1 MAACDKPCSRVAS
14 NDSKLPRMNPLDDVA
29 FGPPT
34 AAMTRPLLA
43 VARRIFTDTFSHR
56 YDHDAFERFCDQAY
70 AVDGPMARD
79 LGDPDVDWQVAAV
92 DAAPIG
98 YAKLAPLRAPAQ
110 AARPGSLELQQIYV
124 ESGWHGTGVAE
135 RLMQWA
141 VERAVQ
147 RAAPELYLTVFDHNQ
162 RAKRFYARHGFRE
175 VGRCTFTLGERVD
188 DDRIWCRELVA

>member
-1 MAACDKPCSRVAS
+1 
-14 NDSKLPRMNPLDDVA
+14 MNPLDDVA

-56 YDHDAFERFCDQAY
+56 YDPDAFGQFCDQAY

-79 LGDPDVDWQVAAV
+79 LGDPDIDWQVAAV
-92 DAAPIG
+92 DAKPIG
-98 YAKLAPLRAPAQ
+98 YAKLTPLRAPAP
-110 AARPGSLELQQIYV
+110 APLPGALELQQIYV
-124 ESGWHGTGVAE
+124 ESAWHGTGVAE

-141 VERAVQ
+141 VGRAMQ
-147 RAAPELYLTVFDHNQ
+147 RGAPQLYLTVFDHNQ

-188 DDRIWCRELVA
+188 DDRIWYRELVA